1 MPLCLRPLLPG
12 HNGGHGVLN
21 HSSHAP
27 SASKRRYD
35 GGLEAYERVGG
46 AGKEENPS
54 AWDDV
59 ASSNTASQLPK
70 PSPWP
75 NMILCSLMCGRGGVW
90 RRLTSSRSVKSRFRS
105 RSGPQRARTPI
116 FRLLAPASRNF
127 SKFHEISR
135 NFSKFLQKFRVEITC
150 PGPWPRHLT
159 FVAPVAQPV
168 GPATPAVSVSRHLGW

>member
-127 SKFHEISR
+127 SKFLEISAEISSR
-135 NFSKFLQKFRVEITC
+135 NYVSGSLA
-150 PGPWPRHLT
+150 GPSTTVCLPLRCT
-159 FVAPVAQPV
+159 SRAASVTAPCS
-168 GPATPAVSVSRHLGW
+168 GR